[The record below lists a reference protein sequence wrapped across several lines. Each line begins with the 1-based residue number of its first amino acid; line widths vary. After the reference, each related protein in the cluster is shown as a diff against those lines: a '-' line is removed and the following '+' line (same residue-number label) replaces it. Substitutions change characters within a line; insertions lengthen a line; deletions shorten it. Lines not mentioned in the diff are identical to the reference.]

1 MPGAEDP
8 KIIIRTQ
15 SSWNNSEPLILVDG
29 IEREMSSVDISS
41 VEIISVKDAS
51 ATAVY
56 GVKGA
61 NGVILI
67 TTKRGKEGKANVQI
81 KANMTAKG
89 SIKTSLKSMMLMT
102 HST

>member
-8 KIIIRTQ
+8 QIIIRTQ

-41 VEIISVKDAS
+41 VENISVLKDAS

-67 TTKRGKEGKANVQI
+67 NYQTW
-81 KANMTAKG
+81 
-89 SIKTSLKSMMLMT
+89 
-102 HST
+102 